1 MPTAI
6 QTLKWRGFGFDRGDG
21 SFEIRVGLIGFAF
34 LQQNVW
40 QSMRSERE
48 ALSRLEQENRKLRS
62 ALQGRE
68 RQLRAIIL
76 VARPENNVDFSG
88 PTK

>member
-21 SFEIRVGLIGFAF
+21 FFEIRVGLIGFAF

-48 ALSRLEQENRKLRS
+48 ALSRLEQENGKLQA
-62 ALQGRE
+62 ALQDRE
-68 RQLRAIIL
+68 DRLRAVII
-76 VARPENNVDFSG
+76 VACPENNVDFSG
-88 PTK
+88 PEE

>member
-21 SFEIRVGLIGFAF
+21 FFEIRVGLIGFAF
-34 LQQNVW
+34 LRQNVW

-48 ALSRLEQENRKLRS
+48 ALSRLEQENGKLRA
-62 ALQGRE
+62 ALQDRE
-68 RQLRAIIL
+68 DRLRAVII
-76 VARPENNVDFSG
+76 VACPENNVDVIESA
-88 PTK
+88 K